1 MGVVQ
6 IGGLVVVAFLVVSL
20 FVLRRRG
27 GSQGT
32 ASRSTVTARKSSG
45 V

>member
-1 MGVVQ
+1 MGVLQ
-6 IGGLVVVAFLVVSL
+6 IGGLVVVAFLVGSL

-27 GSQGT
+27 
-32 ASRSTVTARKSSG
+32 ASPAPARRSTVTARKSSG